1 MPIGTVK
8 WFNNAKGFGFLLG
21 EDDSSDIFA
30 HYSAIEMDGYKTL
43 NAGQQVEYELV
54 EGDKGQH
61 AAHIRRVE
69 QKLDIQPSN
78 MGVHGDSIII
88 EPPQLASVASG

>member
-21 EDDSSDIFA
+21 EDDTEDIFA

-43 NAGQQVEYELV
+43 KAGQQVEYDLV
-54 EGDKGQH
+54 DGEKGRH
-61 AAHIRRVE
+61 AMHIREVG
-69 QKLDIQPSN
+69 QAPDT
-78 MGVHGDSIII
+78 GD
-88 EPPQLASVASG
+88 QTSGNTMIA